1 MKKIKLIIFTT
12 SLALAFFV
20 SCSGS
25 GSSRIKP
32 PKLTVQT
39 NGKNPFIIIQNPG
52 NANQTVD
59 PSSNSTILPVENYI
73 NNLKNE
79 GQKLV
84 LTNPKKEIKF
94 DAKSFAALKENGRF
108 ALNKTTGDGT
118 NTNTESWDA
127 YLADYDQTT
136 INNIPADQSKHTFY
150 SESTSGGTTTAY
162 TTNAEL
168 KAIGQH
174 CYVWYKAKNG
184 VDLRSVNFNEVATK
198 FDSIYNK
205 ETYIFGS
212 NIPSDTFKNDSD
224 VDDIFIPFPSDTK
237 IHIIIYDLQDDNN
250 QGDTV
255 EGGYFWSL
263 DMYKNTYLDT
273 QADAAGL
280 DSNECECIHID
291 SIELRDHTA
300 QAYSTLAHEFQ
311 HLLNFVNKTL
321 NSLGNNYSASWY
333 NEMMSMVC
341 EDIMLSQL
349 GLDAA
354 HGPQN
359 RLNLFNRTYQY
370 GFTTWY
376 SGNDVLVSYANAYA
390 FGAFLLRNYGID
402 CIKEIA
408 HNGYVNETSVLEAV
422 QNYDAADPVS
432 NFSELLQKF
441 YNVMLS
447 PEGNYYSLNKSVS
460 KTYNISESDVLFTCS
475 AINLNSYATIPAQE
489 MTYDVASKLYN
500 GVAGRTYY
508 GPVILENTYYLDI
521 APKGTCIIHIPQSYS
536 SVSIPGE
543 WSDYLNYYIELK

>member
-1 MKKIKLIIFTT
+1 MKKIKLIMFTT
-12 SLALAFFV
+12 SLVLALFV
-20 SCSGS
+20 SCSGGS
-25 GSSRIKP
+25 SSSRIKP
-32 PKLTVQT
+32 PKLTVPT

-52 NANQTVD
+52 NANQAVD
-59 PSSNSTILPVENYI
+59 PSSNSSILPVENYI
-73 NNLKNE
+73 SNLKKE

-94 DAKSFAALKENGRF
+94 DLKNIAARNVSNRF
-108 ALNKTTGDGT
+108 VLNKTETQ
-118 NTNTESWDA
+118 NEPWDA
-127 YLADYDQTT
+127 YLSAYNHDN
-136 INNIPADQSKHTFY
+136 INTIPADKSKHTFN
-150 SESTSGGTTTAY
+150 SESSSGGTTTAY
-162 TTNAEL
+162 TTDAVL

-174 CYVWYKAKNG
+174 CYVWYKQKTGISFPENY
-184 VDLRSVNFNEVATK
+184 DFKDVAEA

-263 DMYKNTYLDT
+263 DMYKNTYLRT
-273 QADAAGL
+273 KSDANGL
-280 DSNECECIHID
+280 YSNECECIHID
-291 SIELRDHTA
+291 SIELRDHTE

-311 HLLNFVNKTL
+311 HLLHFVNKTL
-321 NSLGNNYSASWY
+321 NSLGYNVSDSWF

-349 GLDAA
+349 GLDPA

-359 RLNLFNRTYQY
+359 RLDLFNRTYQY

-408 HNGYVNETSVLEAV
+408 HNGYVNETSVLKAV
-422 QNYDAADPVS
+422 QNYDNADPIS
-432 NFSELLQKF
+432 NFTELLQKF

-460 KTYNISESDVLFTCS
+460 ETYNISGSDVPFTCS
-475 AINLNSYATIPAQE
+475 AINLKSYATISAQE

>member
-1 MKKIKLIIFTT
+1 MLTT
-12 SLALAFFV
+12 SVVLALFV
-20 SCSGS
+20 SCSGGG
-25 GSSRIKP
+25 GSSRIKA
-32 PKLTVQT
+32 PKLTVPT

-52 NANQTVD
+52 NANQAVD
-59 PSSNSTILPVENYI
+59 PSSNSSFLPVENYI
-73 NNLKNE
+73 SNLKKE

-94 DAKSFAALKENGRF
+94 DLKTIAARNVNNRF
-108 ALNKTTGDGT
+108 VLNKTETP
-118 NTNTESWDA
+118 NEPWYNS
-127 YLADYDQTT
+127 L
-136 INNIPADQSKHTFY
+136 NDQSINTATHPFY
-150 SESTSGGTTTAY
+150 SESTSGGTTEDY
-162 TTNAEL
+162 IPNAVL
-168 KAIGQH
+168 KAIGNH
-174 CYVWYKAKNG
+174 CYVWYQEKDGINMS
-184 VDLRSVNFNEVATK
+184 SVNFNEVATK

-224 VDDIFIPFPSDTK
+224 VDDIFIQFPSNTK

-250 QGDTV
+250 QGDTI

-273 QADAAGL
+273 QSAAAGL

-321 NSLGNNYSASWY
+321 NSLGNNYSADWY

-402 CIKEIA
+402 CIREIA
-408 HNGYVNETSVLEAV
+408 QNGYVNETSVLRAV
-422 QNYDAADPVS
+422 QNYDNADPVS
-432 NFSELLQKF
+432 SFTELMQKF

-460 KTYNISESDVLFTCS
+460 KTYTIPDITNSVTFTCS
-475 AINLNSYATIPAQE
+475 AINLKSYATISAQE
-489 MTYDVASKLYN
+489 MTYDLASKLYN
-500 GVAGRTYY
+500 GVAGRTYC
-508 GPVILENTYYLDI
+508 GPVILENTYYLEI

-543 WSDYLNYYIELK
+543 WSDYLNYYVELK